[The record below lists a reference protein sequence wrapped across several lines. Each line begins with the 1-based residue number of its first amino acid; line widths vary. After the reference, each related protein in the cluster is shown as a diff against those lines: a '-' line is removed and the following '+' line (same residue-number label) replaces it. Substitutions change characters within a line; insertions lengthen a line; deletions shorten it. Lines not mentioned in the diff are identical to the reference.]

1 MVRAEIQGVEFIA
14 VNTDAQ
20 ALLANDAPVRVQIGE
35 KVAGGLGAGGD
46 PERGRQAVE
55 ESLED
60 LQGVV
65 GGSDMVFIVTGMG
78 GGTGTGACPA
88 IADLAMKSG
97 ALTIGIVTVPFA
109 FEMARRQQVAEQGVN
124 ELSEKVDATI
134 VIPNERLIDL
144 TGDKVT
150 VDNAFKMADDVLMT
164 GIRTISEVI
173 TLHGLVNV
181 DFADVKAIM
190 KDAGPTWLS
199 IGHGSGQDRV
209 VDAARSAIASPL
221 LDIPVEGATGVIY
234 VVTGSTNLTLSEVSH
249 AAGVIEA
256 AVDPEANVIFGVT
269 LDPKM
274 DNDVMITLIATGF
287 SDIKRV
293 AQERRER
300 EFADLIKRL
309 DEGELETPAYLRR
322 PIALRRLSSRK
333 T

>member
-1 MVRAEIQGVEFIA
+1 
-14 VNTDAQ
+14 
-20 ALLANDAPVRVQIGE
+20 
-35 KVAGGLGAGGD
+35 
-46 PERGRQAVE
+46 
-55 ESLED
+55 
-60 LQGVV
+60 
-65 GGSDMVFIVTGMG
+65 
-78 GGTGTGACPA
+78 
-88 IADLAMKSG
+88 
-97 ALTIGIVTVPFA
+97 
-109 FEMARRQQVAEQGVN
+109 
-124 ELSEKVDATI
+124 
-134 VIPNERLIDL
+134 
-144 TGDKVT
+144 
-150 VDNAFKMADDVLMT
+150 
-164 GIRTISEVI
+164 
-173 TLHGLVNV
+173 
-181 DFADVKAIM
+181 M